1 MKSSILKS
9 AVVAFCA
16 VAIQNAQ
23 ALPNLQLDISNG
35 VYDPVTETTVSTT
48 STFDVLALA
57 GDPAGLTY
65 YLSAAITP
73 NPGSGNGAFG
83 SFSINGTVYNSANMT
98 FGTPPVETVDGELAS
113 HGIFPTYFA
122 EVQFNF
128 NGASTIGAYNVQ
140 DGTTAPGNL
149 FLKTFAVD
157 MTGIADGYNVHFD
170 LYTYGAKGGGSRTAI
185 TDFAPFSHDAEGRK
199 VPDGGATAALLG
211 LGVLGL
217 AAIRRKS

>member
-1 MKSSILKS
+1 MKSFILKS

-16 VAIQNAQ
+16 IAIQNAQ

-35 VYDPVTETTVSTT
+35 VWDPVTETTVST
-48 STFDVLALA
+48 SGTFDVLALA

-65 YLSAAITP
+65 YLSAAIAP
-73 NPGSGNGAFG
+73 NPAGGDFG

-98 FGTPPVETVDGELAS
+98 FGTPPIETVDGELAS
-113 HGIFPTYFA
+113 HGIFPTFFA

-140 DGTTAPGNL
+140 DGTAGPGNL
-149 FLKTFAVD
+149 FLKSFAVD
-157 MTGIADGYNVHFD
+157 MTGVAEGFNVHFD

-185 TDFAPFSHDAEGRK
+185 TDFAPFSHDAEGQN

-217 AAIRRKS
+217 AAIRRKN